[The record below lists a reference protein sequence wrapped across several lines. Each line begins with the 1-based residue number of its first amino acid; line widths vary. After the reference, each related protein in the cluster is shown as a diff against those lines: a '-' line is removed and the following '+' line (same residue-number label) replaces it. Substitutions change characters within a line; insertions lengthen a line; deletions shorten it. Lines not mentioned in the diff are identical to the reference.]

1 MRGRPGPTTRTGVR
15 AYAGGSL
22 SRRQDSV
29 ATEEPLEMRIKAG
42 GLTSTVAVTMRTPGH
57 DFELVAGF
65 LHSEGVLGPNQPPAS
80 IAYCTDPDVD
90 GDQRYNIVTATL
102 PGQMLPVLPGL
113 DRHFAMTSAC
123 GVCGKASLDALRL
136 RGVDPLPPDDVRL
149 DVRRLYALPDALQEA
164 QSVFSATGGLHAAGL
179 FTTDGSVVCV
189 REDVGRHNAV
199 DKVIGWAL
207 AGGRLPL
214 SQHVLMVSG
223 RSSFEIV
230 QKAIVARIPVVCAV
244 SAPSSL
250 AIDLAQ
256 EFGVTLVGFL
266 RGERLNVY
274 AGEQRVVATP
284 DEAAL
289 ATYDRG
295 TGLR

>member
-1 MRGRPGPTTRTGVR
+1 MRGRPGPATRTGVEVYSGDR
-15 AYAGGSL
+15 L
-22 SRRQDSV
+22 TRRQDSV
-29 ATEEPLEMRIKAG
+29 ATEEPLEMRISAG
-42 GLTSTVAVTMRTPGH
+42 VLTSTVAVTMRTPGN

-65 LHSEGVLGPNQPPAS
+65 LHSEGVVPWGQAPTTV
-80 IAYCTDPDVD
+80 AYCTDPEID

-102 PGQMLPVLPGL
+102 PGPALPVVPGL

-136 RGVDPLPPDDVRL
+136 RGVDPLPVDGLRL
-149 DVRRLYALPDALQEA
+149 EPRQLYALPDALRAA
-164 QSVFSATGGLHAAGL
+164 QSVFTATGGLHAAGL
-179 FTTDGSVVCV
+179 FRPDGSVVCV

-207 AGGRLPL
+207 LGGRMPL
-214 SQHVLMVSG
+214 SDHLLMVSG

-230 QKAIVARIPVVCAV
+230 QKAIVAGIPVVCAV

-274 AGEQRVVATP
+274 AGGARVVATP
-284 DEAAL
+284 AETEPT
-289 ATYDRG
+289 TYDRG
-295 TGLR
+295 VGLR